1 MEALQFGSFE
11 IRPAQR
17 QVWVLGV
24 AVVLGS
30 RAFDL
35 LMLLVQHRD
44 RVVSKDE
51 ILSQVWSGLVVEENN
66 LSVQISALR
75 RALGSAAIA
84 TITGRGYQFT
94 ATLQQSAAAIGLP
107 QTGNLP
113 VRRAELF
120 GREADLAD
128 LLAACATPACV
139 TLCGLAGVGK
149 TALATLAA
157 QQLADRYRYAQGAWR
172 VELSNIRDP
181 ALVARAVCDTVGLA
195 LEGDQDP
202 MRECLAHLRHRELLL
217 LLDNCEHVIDTAAR
231 LVDGLMAGSA
241 RITVLTTSQEPLHL
255 VGERVHRL
263 APLAFPLSAQ
273 ADGAMAFGAVCMLLA
288 RIRAAMGGKFEPS
301 QEEQVH
307 LVEVCRQ
314 LDGIPLAL
322 EFAASRVP
330 LLGTAGVSSRL
341 HDRLRLLSGGVRSA
355 PQRHRSL
362 QAALEWSH
370 QLLGPR
376 TQGVLHLLAVF
387 PSGFSLEGA
396 QLFLEAAAEADVIEH
411 LNVLVDRSLVTLLP
425 GPRPRYR
432 MLETTRA
439 FALDCLAAA
448 SGGVD
453 WQHRHAAAMAQVCMA
468 ASRQRDSAWMWQ
480 EWPNARAALACALAS
495 PGPGYVAVT
504 IATTTSVVLAAGGA
518 IREALDN
525 LLQVQARLDSSCPAP
540 LVARYWHWLGR
551 LGVEGRMPSS
561 VCIEALMRAD
571 AMFAEQGEPR
581 HRHACQR
588 HLAEADLRSG
598 RLDLAEQ
605 HLQAARDLEHLDR
618 SGVDRM
624 RRLRVEAMLADA
636 QGRHAHALRHAQAAL
651 TLAEAKGIDH
661 YRLLLMADMGWTH
674 LQMGQAEAAVIS
686 FQELLLHLD
695 LSIRQGLARAR
706 ALSGLT
712 AALVAADRLHDA
724 LRSAGRAVQAL
735 QQANLLR
742 SRCEVFA
749 WVLAAAGNAQA
760 AAQLIGA
767 GDAFAQGSETQRDP
781 ISRLARQRADDLV
794 RSALDSDDAAYWY
807 AQGACADEGQL
818 LLLLNGAFMT
828 HPADAEPEALSS
840 WP

>member
-1 MEALQFGSFE
+1 MEPLQFGAIE

-17 QVWVLGV
+17 QVWVQGV
-24 AVVLGS
+24 AAALGS

-35 LMLLVQHRD
+35 LMLLVAHRD
-44 RVVSKDE
+44 RVMSKDE
-51 ILSQVWSGLVVEENN
+51 ILALVWPGLVVEENN

-84 TITGRGYQFT
+84 TVTGRGYQFT
-94 ATLQQSAAAIGLP
+94 ATLPHAATPAGAV
-107 QTGNLP
+107 QAGNLP

-120 GREADLAD
+120 GREAELAE
-128 LLAACATPACV
+128 LLDACAAPACV

-157 QQLADRYRYAQGAWR
+157 QHLSDRFRYAQGAWR

-181 ALVARAVCDTVGLA
+181 ALVAQAVCETVGLE

-217 LLDNCEHVIDTAAR
+217 LLDNCEHVIDAAAK
-231 LVDGLMAGSA
+231 LVEGLMAGSA
-241 RITVLTTSQEPLHL
+241 RVTVLATSQEPLH
-255 VGERVHRL
+255 VAGERIHRL
-263 APLAFPLSAQ
+263 NPLAFPVSAQ
-273 ADGAMAFGAVCMLLA
+273 AEGAATYGAVRMLLA
-288 RIRAAMGGKFEPS
+288 RVRAAMGGKFEPS
-301 QEEQVH
+301 QDELVN

-330 LLGTAGVSSRL
+330 LLGTAGVASRL
-341 HDRLRLLSGGVRSA
+341 HDRLRLLSGGARSA
-355 PQRHRSL
+355 PPRHRSL

-387 PSGFSLEGA
+387 PSGFSIEGA
-396 QLFLEAAAEADVIEH
+396 QHFLEADSEADVIEH

-448 SGGVD
+448 SGGID
-453 WQHRHAAAMAQVCMA
+453 WQQRHATAMAKVCRA
-468 ASRQRDSAWMWQ
+468 AAHQRDTAWMWQ
-480 EWPNARAALACALAS
+480 EWPNARAALAWALAS
-495 PGPGYVAVT
+495 PGPGYIAVT
-504 IATTTSVVLAAGGA
+504 IATYTSVVLAAGGA

-525 LLQVQARLDSSCPAP
+525 LLQAQPRLDGSCPEP
-540 LVARYWHWLGR
+540 LLARYWHWLGR
-551 LGVEGRMPSS
+551 LGVEGRLPSS
-561 VCIEALMRAD
+561 VCVEALLRAD
-571 AMFAEQGEPR
+571 AMFTEQGEPR

-588 HLAEADLRSG
+588 HLAEAELRCG

-605 HLQAARDLEHLDR
+605 HLQAARDLEPMDA
-618 SGVDRM
+618 SGADRM

-636 QGRHAHALRHAQAAL
+636 QGRHPQALRHAQAAL
-651 TLAEAKGIDH
+651 TLAEAKGIDN

-695 LSIRQGLARAR
+695 HSIRQGLARAR

-712 AALVAADRLHDA
+712 AALVAADRLDDA
-724 LRSAGRAVQAL
+724 VRSAGRSVRAL
-735 QQANLLR
+735 QQANLLC

-749 WVLAAAGNAQA
+749 WVLAAAGNVQA

-767 GDAFAQGSETQRDP
+767 GDTFAQGSETQRDP
-781 ISRLARQRADDLV
+781 ISHLARQRADELV
-794 RSALDSDDAAYWY
+794 RSALDSADCTYWY
-807 AQGACADEGQL
+807 AQGSTADEGQL
-818 LLLLNGAFMT
+818 LLLLERAFMT
-828 HPADAEPEALSS
+828 HPLEADPEAFT
-840 WP
+840 P